1 MAYEPTLPALAKA
14 IAEWFPELEGRS
26 IAVSEVEPFSDKTN
40 VPTLPLAVVA
50 LVTENN
56 TEAGGNGSTRVKLAD
71 DILVQFIHEPVKYSR
86 DNGATTPFFAFYDYE
101 AVRDR
106 VLQGIRNWRTPRDG
120 GLSYRSLDLDVD
132 EFAVYIAIRLRTEE
146 NWCPPKKDAAPCDM
160 PNPAPVI
167 HITPRMYQAAGRCT
181 DVEPCPTPEDPCHAA
196 RLRNPYGKEAQAAS
210 ED

>member
-1 MAYEPTLPALAKA
+1 MLEATIPSLAKA

-56 TEAGGNGSTRVKLAD
+56 STPSSNGATRITIED
-71 DILVQFIHEPVKYSR
+71 DILVQFIFKPVKYNR
-86 DNGATTPFFAFYDYE
+86 EGGAETPFFAFYDYE
-101 AVRDR
+101 AIRDK
-106 VLQGIRNWRTPRDG
+106 LLAGLKNWRTPRQG
-120 GLSYRSLDLDVD
+120 SIGFRSLDVESD
-132 EFAVYIAIRLRTEE
+132 EFAVYIAIRLRTSE
-146 NWCPPKKDAAPCDM
+146 NWCKPDADTKPCDM
-160 PNPAPVI
+160 LVPAPI
-167 HITPRMYQAAGRCT
+167 ISIKARMYEPPGRCT

-196 RLRNPYGKEAQAAS
+196 RLRNPYGNEAKAAE